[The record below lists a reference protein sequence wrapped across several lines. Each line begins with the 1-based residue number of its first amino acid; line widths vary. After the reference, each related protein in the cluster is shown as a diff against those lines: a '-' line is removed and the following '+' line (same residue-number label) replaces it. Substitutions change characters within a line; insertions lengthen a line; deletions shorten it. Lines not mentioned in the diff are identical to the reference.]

1 MADRSQTGAAGV
13 TDKVDAGDNVG
24 VHVNVIANAIV
35 DADANA
41 NAGANVG
48 ASGMPPD
55 FASGGPLH
63 DVDWHG
69 AAAAVASRHWR
80 RTLRLV
86 AVLMVIGFVVTFVPQ
101 FWAREWAS
109 LRFAGWPLPFYMGA
123 QGAILIDIVLIV
135 VYAWMQ
141 RRNDARYQREL
152 HVLRDAHRDSL
163 GPEGAGRSRAQAPA
177 SSRSASS
184 RAASAPT
191 YR

>member
-13 TDKVDAGDNVG
+13 ADKMSVSAD
-24 VHVNVIANAIV
+24 VNV
-35 DADANA
+35 
-41 NAGANVG
+41 NV
-48 ASGMPPD
+48 SGGPPD
-55 FASGGPLH
+55 FVSGGSLP

-69 AAAAVASRHWR
+69 AVAAVASRHWR
-80 RTLRLV
+80 STLRLV

-123 QGAILIDIVLIV
+123 QGSILIDIGLIV
-135 VYAWMQ
+135 IYAWMQ
-141 RRNDARYQREL
+141 RRNDARYHREL
-152 HVLRDAHRDSL
+152 HALRDAHRDSL
-163 GPEGAGRSRAQAPA
+163 GAEGAGLSRATAPA
-177 SSRSASS
+177 TSRSASS